1 MELKQLSFFKRTA
14 ELEHMSRAAEE
25 LLVSQPYLSKTIS
38 DLEGELGAPL
48 FDHKGRNIVLNYC
61 GKAFYAHVVNIFN
74 ELEDA
79 KKEVQ
84 NISLSQQS
92 TIRVAT
98 NIGQFM
104 PSLLGIVTSGE
115 EGISIHQR
123 SAPWRDI
130 IHMLRNAEVDFV
142 LCSPPLEEDVEFETL
157 PLRYERAAVIY
168 PEGHWLEGCAEID
181 MSALG
186 EETFIS
192 VAKGYG
198 AREPFDAAFAVCGVP
213 AKMVIETTDTTSV
226 FEYVKRGLGIAAVP
240 LTTVLRDPC
249 FQKRYTLL
257 THNIGGEIALSWRR
271 RQFMGAAG
279 RRFIQC
285 TTTYFDSLETENAEL
300 IRALAADGEND
311 V

>member
-1 MELKQLSFFKRTA
+1 MDLKQLVFFKRTA
-14 ELEHMSRAAEE
+14 ELEHMSKAAEE
-25 LLVSQPYLSKTIS
+25 LMISQPYLSKTIS
-38 DLEGELGAPL
+38 DLEAELGVPL

-61 GKAFYAHVVNIFN
+61 GRAFYAHVVDILN

-98 NIGQFM
+98 NIGQYM
-104 PSLLGIVTSGE
+104 PGLLSIVTSGE
-115 EGISIHQR
+115 EGISIHQL
-123 SAPWRDI
+123 SAPRRDI
-130 IHMLRNAEVDFV
+130 IHMLRNAEVDFA

-157 PLRYERAAVIY
+157 SMRYEKAVVIY
-168 PEGHWLEGCAEID
+168 PEGHWLENCREVE

-186 EETFIS
+186 DETFIS

-198 AREPFDAAFAVCGVP
+198 AREAFDTAFAVCGVP
-213 AKMVIETTDTTSV
+213 AKMAIETTDTTSV

-240 LTTVLRDPC
+240 LTTVLRNET

-257 THNIGGEIALSWRR
+257 AHNIGGEIALSWRQ
-271 RQFMGAAG
+271 RQFMGTAG
-279 RRFIQC
+279 QRFIQSAVA
-285 TTTYFDSLETENAEL
+285 YFDSLEAENNEL
-300 IRALAADGEND
+300 IQRLS
-311 V
+311 